1 MGMQIKNI
9 ANILKASVLTP
20 ELDLSREVVHAFSSD
35 LMSDVLTGDHYKT
48 VLVTGLS
55 NLQAIRTAELSD
67 IDQVIIA
74 RNKEVSQEMIDL
86 ARDSNIVL
94 LKSSYSLYR
103 VSGILFEE
111 GIKPLY

>member
-1 MGMQIKNI
+1 MQIENI
-9 ANILKASVLTP
+9 ADVLKASVLTP
-20 ELDLSREVVHAFSSD
+20 GLDLKREVVHAFSSD

-55 NLQAIRTAELSD
+55 NLQAIRTAEMSD

-86 ARDSNIVL
+86 ANESNIVL

-103 VSGILFEE
+103 VSGILYNE